1 MPAGFTAAEK
11 ERIEGVLLESGRRLF
26 AAQGVRKTS
35 LGELVAPAGVAKST
49 FYLFF
54 DSKEA
59 LYLDLMVREAAEVK
73 RRVIDHGLLTG
84 GDTRD
89 GLRRFLHA
97 TLEEFAAN
105 PLWRRLIA
113 HPEEM
118 DAVARRIT
126 PDDAARIPDNPAA
139 ALAAFLADHAGDL
152 VDADPAVITGV
163 LQAVLLVPL
172 HADRLAG
179 PAHYPQIVD
188 LLVDIV
194 ATGLTS
200 PRIRP
205 HIRGEKG
212 RA

>member
-1 MPAGFTAAEK
+1 MPAGFTGTEK
-11 ERIEGVLLESGRRLF
+11 ERIRGALLDAGARLF

-35 LGELVAPAGVAKST
+35 LGELVRPAGVAKST

-54 DSKEA
+54 DSKES
-59 LYLDLMVREAAEVK
+59 LYLALMVREAGEVK
-73 RRVIDHGLLTG
+73 RRVIDRGLLAG
-84 GDTRD
+84 SDTRD
-89 GLRRFLHA
+89 GLRRFLRA

-118 DAVARRIT
+118 DAVAGKIT
-126 PDDAARIPDNPAA
+126 PGEAAEIPDNPAA
-139 ALAAFLADHAGDL
+139 ALAAFLAEHAADL

-163 LQAVLLVPL
+163 LQSVLLVPL
-172 HADRLAG
+172 HADRLG
-179 PAHYPQIVD
+179 DPALYPQIVD

-200 PRIRP
+200 PRTSND
-205 HIRGEKG
+205 KD

>member
-1 MPAGFTAAEK
+1 MPAGFTDGER
-11 ERIEGVLLESGRRLF
+11 ERIEGVLLDGGRRLF

-59 LYLDLMVREAAEVK
+59 LYLELMVREAADVK
-73 RRVIDHGLLTG
+73 RRVIDHGLLAG
-84 GDTRD
+84 VDTRE

-97 TLEEFAAN
+97 TLAEFEAN

-118 DAVARRIT
+118 DAVARKIT
-126 PDDAARIPDNPAA
+126 PEAAARIPDNPAA

-152 VDADPAVITGV
+152 VAADPVVITGV

-172 HADRLAG
+172 HADRLG
-179 PAHYPQIVD
+179 DPAHYPQIVD

-200 PRIRP
+200 PRTSPRTSDDKD
-205 HIRGEKG
+205 RT
-212 RA
+212 

>member
-1 MPAGFTAAEK
+1 MPAGFTGEEK
-11 ERIEGVLLESGRRLF
+11 ERIRGVLLESGQRLF

-35 LGELVAPAGVAKST
+35 LGELVAPAGIAKST

-59 LYLDLMVREAAEVK
+59 LYLALMAREAGEVR
-73 RRVIDHGLLTG
+73 RRVIDRGLLAG
-84 GDTRD
+84 GDARD

-97 TLEEFAAN
+97 TLEEFTVN

-126 PDDAARIPDNPAA
+126 PDEAARIPDNPAA

-172 HADRLAG
+172 HADRLG
-179 PAHYPQIVD
+179 DPAHYPRVVD

-200 PRIRP
+200 P
-205 HIRGEKG
+205 HTSKD

>member
-1 MPAGFTAAEK
+1 MPAGFTGTEK
-11 ERIEGVLLESGRRLF
+11 ERIRGVLLDVGGRLF
-26 AAQGVRKTS
+26 ARQGVRKTS
-35 LGELVAPAGVAKST
+35 LEELVGPAGVAKST

-59 LYLDLMVREAAEVK
+59 LYLALMVREAGEVR
-73 RRVIDHGLLTG
+73 RRVIDGGLLAG
-84 GDTRD
+84 ADTRD

-97 TLEEFAAN
+97 TLDEFAAN

-118 DAVARRIT
+118 DAVARKIT
-126 PDDAARIPDNPAA
+126 PGEAAKIPDNPAA
-139 ALAAFLADHAGDL
+139 ALAAFLADRAGDL
-152 VDADPAVITGV
+152 VAADPAVITGV

-172 HADRLAG
+172 HADRLG
-179 PAHYPQIVD
+179 DPAHYPQIVD

-200 PRIRP
+200 PVTTNDKDRT
-205 HIRGEKG
+205 
-212 RA
+212 